1 MGKSIGIQNWVKN
14 HPEEASLHSKEIA
27 TQNWQN
33 PEYRQR
39 NKTSS
44 GYHHTKAFKSSA
56 SKLLTLRNI
65 NNWKDSA
72 YRKKTVQMLRDT
84 GAQRGAKISIS
95 LKYRNLS
102 ARELVMPI
110 QPPAIREVDF
120 LSINTVQMDSIKD
133 CFDPFMRQLHMFLN
147 RLPCLRDIQ
156 RFRRNWMKRTY
167 NTAFGNF
174 VIEPCHWYTYNHG
187 GRNELQFNL
196 GLCKDYFRI
205 GLGFE
210 FTRASRGDPR
220 IVHDAYKS
228 FLKVIQQDLDNF
240 QQFVSRESLEVEYV
254 IKRDAIIVNMENAVG
269 WLLNPDKNAIWIF
282 IGRLLM
288 RNQDA
293 SILADS
299 TALGNV
305 IESVFKGFRPIWEKT
320 QLLTK
325 KSESP

>member
-1 MGKSIGIQNWVKN
+1 
-14 HPEEASLHSKEIA
+14 
-27 TQNWQN
+27 
-33 PEYRQR
+33 
-39 NKTSS
+39 
-44 GYHHTKAFKSSA
+44 
-56 SKLLTLRNI
+56 
-65 NNWKDSA
+65 
-72 YRKKTVQMLRDT
+72 
-84 GAQRGAKISIS
+84 
-95 LKYRNLS
+95 
-102 ARELVMPI
+102 
-110 QPPAIREVDF
+110 
-120 LSINTVQMDSIKD
+120 
-133 CFDPFMRQLHMFLN
+133 
-147 RLPCLRDIQ
+147 
-156 RFRRNWMKRTY
+156 
-167 NTAFGNF
+167 
-174 VIEPCHWYTYNHG
+174 
-187 GRNELQFNL
+187 LQFNL